1 MPNNLQT
8 YEKEELVAYTEVY
21 YYGQN
26 CSLKKSSLNDL
37 TKQDGGYN
45 WLKGDQVHFR
55 YEILDLLGEGSFGE
69 VYKCMDH
76 KRGKPVALKIVKNN
90 EKYTNQAK
98 T

>member
-45 WLKGDQVHFR
+45 WLKVTRFTSGMKYWICWAKAPSGR
-55 YEILDLLGEGSFGE
+55 SINAWTTRGGS
-69 VYKCMDH
+69 
-76 KRGKPVALKIVKNN
+76 
-90 EKYTNQAK
+90 Q
-98 T
+98 